1 MSNQSIDK
9 LDCGHNQSD
18 VFYVHK
24 CLKTFCGK
32 CKQENDLC
40 VLCKSKL
47 VETDYLKAI
56 ERKRCRDDSVCNN
69 QAIFHCFCDE
79 RDFCEPHLL
88 SFHRTILPSKRC
100 CAVILSSE
108 TDDQPC
114 SKCSKCIAQFFDNE
128 TSELFCAKCAK
139 NNNSSNIVPIEL
151 DNNNTDTNNIRV
163 TENIK
168 IYLDD
173 VQKQLDLLNIRLKEY
188 TNEIEKEKTKFNE
201 EIDYLQKE
209 LESYVNS
216 NKDQLDSL
224 RNAADKVKQFLN
236 LLNRNDKLGIINIIK
251 SDKLNYN
258 LADSKLRLWV
268 KEIVQ
273 SYSIPEL
280 TKSGFNWI
288 EETDFH
294 ELAPGPRNWKSNH
307 SPFFPDNLLKLAHDF
322 IKDHLR
328 HKNDCNSQSC
338 NCKSGNLMNCIQQ
351 KFINL
356 TNQKQLTKN
365 DLDYF
370 LDCSS
375 IAGGDV
381 TLLIETGK
389 RALNQSVDLTFAR
402 ICFEEAHRIDPT
414 NWFVLDTLMGLY
426 FVLNDHN
433 ECLQL
438 AIKGLM
444 KDGNY
449 FKGRVLV
456 SEVLKL
462 SPSLESKLPVR
473 LNYLKNWNPEQGL
486 ERKRK
491 LLEVLENLK
500 QLHERR
506 KESETKRENVRK
518 SLCFDLND
526 TSYNSLKSVIS
537 ALIDV
542 KNKMTENRV
551 DPNSLI
557 SIKVSFNPVQNCNAS
572 QSIRSSHQEALNQNN
587 KRKTRGSSPE
597 LSVKRR
603 SARDK
608 KTTDAT
614 VDNMYKKIFFMFPG
628 SVLTRE
634 IVQEEELQVQTH
646 NEAQVEHLILTRY
659 RSKQIPFVSKGKQ
672 IGLLIRDLLYEIA
685 DQAALIKLPSNFMD
699 LYGIHRKSYPLSK
712 PSTFCTIG
720 IGILTTKLIL
730 TANEVNFNQS
740 EAVFLTESIPFLRDL
755 LNPNDYD
762 KFFIRLMILR
772 GIAES
777 KVDYLLMANEVFEKS
792 NLKLVQTTNQT
803 VYCSSILKS
812 MINKMNENNLDTLL
826 DQHRHE
832 EIVEL
837 LASKSELSRQEEV
850 YLCQAIQSS
859 KQWKRG
865 VEIIAKSKQLTGRL
879 LKLLRACLKNGD
891 KLSIN
896 GELAI
901 KLLKLG
907 TKDYNAMA
915 WTCILQTFI
924 NEMRVG
930 KLDEGKI
937 SGLIGSVHD
946 YLGHVGACCDYNGEF
961 LSLSL
966 DYLINQCNRKKER
979 LINSCLGC
987 FYNQLT
993 CSFLISHH
1001 EARVTLRWK
1010 DIRPI
1015 YNHFI
1020 PKTLPTFDSE
1030 TGKSIGSNIEELLRS
1045 LLLLVPD
1052 NLNPERFSN
1061 SVKEYVDHGKSIEP
1075 TTSIPKDH
1083 VTRDLYY
1090 YLADY
1095 YLKKEDFQK
1104 AIKFYI
1110 LDLTLN
1116 RNRFDSWAGCT
1127 LSMTDLIYQ
1136 YSLPSCQ
1143 VFYSAIDEVLLLG
1156 EKAGRCYNEA
1166 LRLKEGESK
1175 LMTKYGKC
1183 AYNIASY
1190 ISRVMKFGPVLE
1202 NSQKEEIKKQRNQ
1215 FLDKARV
1222 CFESANK
1229 FANDD
1234 EIWLNYYFLG
1244 KIAEKSNILQPLR
1257 YYELSKLHMF
1267 SSAANRGIDYVDE
1280 ICDGF
1285 GNEIHYRI
1293 HACVLKYINRHK
1305 TPPAKILSQ
1314 IMLFLTRAKKSYFG
1328 SWFNLKDETDDEI
1341 MRDVNETVT
1350 DLATLVH
1357 DGILESDSEQL
1368 FTRIVQT
1375 CLEEFLYI
1383 LKDYRHHYKSL
1394 YRIAHHHFL
1403 TEDYRFSQ
1411 KVLTDRFQFPTTL
1424 QGSSSD
1430 VGSSA
1435 GSEHMFYGLFDLTTS
1450 WCLFPMQTTPD
1461 DILKRS
1467 GNFITHMHR
1476 STQLL
1481 INVNKNLGDAE
1492 QLSKI
1497 AALLASSELGSQ
1509 GLFYDSDRVTLG
1521 KRSMEHCFNIYE
1533 SRITK
1538 AKENCNNLDKIIA
1551 DVKSTCSKL
1560 MEYPI
1565 YKQQAQQFLK
1575 KHDACLTID

>member
-1 MSNQSIDK
+1 
-9 LDCGHNQSD
+9 
-18 VFYVHK
+18 
-24 CLKTFCGK
+24 
-32 CKQENDLC
+32 
-40 VLCKSKL
+40 
-47 VETDYLKAI
+47 
-56 ERKRCRDDSVCNN
+56 
-69 QAIFHCFCDE
+69 
-79 RDFCEPHLL
+79 
-88 SFHRTILPSKRC
+88 
-100 CAVILSSE
+100 
-108 TDDQPC
+108 
-114 SKCSKCIAQFFDNE
+114 
-128 TSELFCAKCAK
+128 
-139 NNNSSNIVPIEL
+139 
-151 DNNNTDTNNIRV
+151 
-163 TENIK
+163 
-168 IYLDD
+168 
-173 VQKQLDLLNIRLKEY
+173 
-188 TNEIEKEKTKFNE
+188 
-201 EIDYLQKE
+201 
-209 LESYVNS
+209 
-216 NKDQLDSL
+216 
-224 RNAADKVKQFLN
+224 
-236 LLNRNDKLGIINIIK
+236 
-251 SDKLNYN
+251 
-258 LADSKLRLWV
+258 
-268 KEIVQ
+268 
-273 SYSIPEL
+273 
-280 TKSGFNWI
+280 
-288 EETDFH
+288 
-294 ELAPGPRNWKSNH
+294 
-307 SPFFPDNLLKLAHDF
+307 
-322 IKDHLR
+322 
-328 HKNDCNSQSC
+328 
-338 NCKSGNLMNCIQQ
+338 
-351 KFINL
+351 
-356 TNQKQLTKN
+356 
-365 DLDYF
+365 
-370 LDCSS
+370 
-375 IAGGDV
+375 
-381 TLLIETGK
+381 
-389 RALNQSVDLTFAR
+389 
-402 ICFEEAHRIDPT
+402 
-414 NWFVLDTLMGLY
+414 MGLY
-426 FVLNDHN
+426 SVLNDHN
-433 ECLQL
+433 NCLQL

-456 SEVLKL
+456 SEMLKL
-462 SPSLESKLPVR
+462 SPSLESELPVR
-473 LNYLKNWNPEQGL
+473 LNYLKNWNPQQGLERKRKLLEVLENLKRLHERRKESEEKRENFRKSLSFDLNDTRYNSLKSVISALIDVKNKMTEHKVDPNSLISITISTNPVPNGNAPRSIRSSHKKALNQNNKRKTIGSRGSSPELSVKRRPIRNKKTTDATVDNMYKKIFFMFPESVLSREIVQKDDGL

-506 KESETKRENVRK
+506 KESEEKRENVRK
-518 SLCFDLND
+518 SLSFDLND
-526 TSYNSLKSVIS
+526 TRYNSLKSVIS

-551 DPNSLI
+551 NPNSLI
-557 SIKVSFNPVQNCNAS
+557 SIKVSSNPVQNCNAS
-572 QSIRSSHQEALNQNN
+572 RSIRSSHLNQNN
-587 KRKTRGSSPE
+587 KRKTRGTSPE

-628 SVLTRE
+628 SVLTRV
-634 IVQEEELQVQTH
+634 IVQEEELQLQTQ

-659 RSKQIPFVSKGKQ
+659 RAKQIPFVSKGKQ
-672 IGLLIRDLLYEIA
+672 INLLINDLLYEIA
-685 DQAALIKLPSNFMD
+685 DQAAAIKLPSNFID
-699 LYGIHRKSYPLSK
+699 LYGTHRQSYPLSK
-712 PSTFCTIG
+712 PSMLCTSA
-720 IGILTTKLIL
+720 IGILATKLIL
-730 TANEVNFNQS
+730 TANEVKFNQS
-740 EAVFLTESIPFLRDL
+740 EAIFLTESIPYLRDL
-755 LNPNDYD
+755 LNSNDYD

-772 GIAES
+772 GIKES

-865 VEIIAKSKQLTGRL
+865 VDIIAKSKQLTVRL
-879 LKLLRACLKNGD
+879 LKLLRDCLKNGD

-937 SGLIGSVHD
+937 TGLIGSVHD
-946 YLGHVGACCDYNGEF
+946 YLGHGGACGDYNGEF

-966 DYLINQCNRKKER
+966 DYLINQCNKKKER

-987 FYNQLT
+987 FYNQLK

-1010 DIRPI
+1010 DIFTI
-1015 YNHFI
+1015 YNYFI

-1061 SVKEYVDHGKSIEP
+1061 SVKEFIDHGKSIEP
-1075 TTSIPKDH
+1075 TIIPKNH
-1083 VTRDLYY
+1083 VTQDLYY

-1095 YLKKEDFQK
+1095 YLKHGHFQK

-1116 RNRFDSWAGCT
+1116 RSRFDSWVGCA

-1175 LMTKYGKC
+1175 LMIKYGKC

-1202 NSQKEEIKKQRNQ
+1202 NSRKETMNQRRKQ
-1215 FLDKARV
+1215 FLDQARV

-1244 KIAEKSNILQPLR
+1244 KIAERIIEFFTNTLPDGAPC
-1257 YYELSKLHMF
+1257 MF
-1267 SSAANRGIDYVDE
+1267 SSAANRGIDYDFE

-1305 TPPAKILSQ
+1305 TPPTKILSQ

-1341 MRDVNETVT
+1341 MRDINETVT

-1357 DGILESDSEQL
+1357 DGIFESDSEQL
-1368 FTRIVQT
+1368 VNRIEQT
-1375 CLEEFLYI
+1375 CLKAIFYI

-1394 YRIAHHHFL
+1394 YRIAHYHFL
-1403 TEDYRFSQ
+1403 TTDYRFSQ
-1411 KVLTDRFQFPTTL
+1411 KVLTD
-1424 QGSSSD
+1424 
-1430 VGSSA
+1430 
-1435 GSEHMFYGLFDLTTS
+1435 
-1450 WCLFPMQTTPD
+1450 
-1461 DILKRS
+1461 IL
-1467 GNFITHMHR
+1467 
-1476 STQLL
+1476 
-1481 INVNKNLGDAE
+1481 
-1492 QLSKI
+1492 
-1497 AALLASSELGSQ
+1497 
-1509 GLFYDSDRVTLG
+1509 
-1521 KRSMEHCFNIYE
+1521 
-1533 SRITK
+1533 
-1538 AKENCNNLDKIIA
+1538 
-1551 DVKSTCSKL
+1551 
-1560 MEYPI
+1560 
-1565 YKQQAQQFLK
+1565 
-1575 KHDACLTID
+1575 